1 MTFLYRQ
8 KLKAPN
14 IKINSE
20 ASQAA
25 KTPRMPPPIVKTKMA
40 VVVVSWINNPVIIV
54 MPNEKKTVAVIN
66 IKLILNPMIK
76 IQNSMNL
83 LFDFFNANIKT
94 MSATI
99 TVNDQIGPAIPPG
112 NPIKSSSMKKRR
124 KP

>member
-14 IKINSE
+14 IKSNSE

-40 VVVVSWINNPVIIV
+40 IVVVNWINNPVILV
-54 MPNEKKTVAVIN
+54 MPKEKKTVAVIR

-83 LFDFFNANIKT
+83 VFDFFNANIKT

-99 TVNDQIGPAIPPG
+99 TVNDQIGPTIPPAD
-112 NPIKSSSMKKRR
+112 PIKSSSMKKRR